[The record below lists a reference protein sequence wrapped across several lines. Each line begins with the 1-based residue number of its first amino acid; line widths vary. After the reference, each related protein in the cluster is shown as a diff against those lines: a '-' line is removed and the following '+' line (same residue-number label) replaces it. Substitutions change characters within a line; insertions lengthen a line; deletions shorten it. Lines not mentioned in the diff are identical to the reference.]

1 MKKLSLIGVAALVAA
16 VVALGSAAVANAA
29 FPSEPGIGITPST
42 GTKTIVAKGT
52 CTGASKSSLKV
63 TTGGTFVQ
71 VAFQVVENQLTLGPI
86 PVNHPWSVQLVK
98 NGSPLFSG
106 IVSTGADRSFTVT
119 RTLGPSITPTQISAG
134 ATSLDGR
141 EKCFA
146 TIGF

>member
-1 MKKLSLIGVAALVAA
+1 MKKLSLIGVAALVAGM
-16 VVALGSAAVANAA
+16 VALGSAAVAKAA
-29 FPSEPGIGITPST
+29 YPSEPGITPSS
-42 GTKTIVAKGT
+42 GTKTIIQKGT
-52 CTGASKSSLKV
+52 CSGASTALLKV

-86 PVNHPWSVQLVK
+86 PANHAWSVQLVR

-106 IVSTGADRSFTVT
+106 VVNTGADRSFTVT
-119 RTLGPSITPTQISAG
+119 RSFGPSVTPTQIAAG
-134 ATSLDGR
+134 ATTLDGR